1 MKYFK
6 DVLTVEELKSVYRR
20 LAMLY
25 HPDRGG
31 NIDEMKK
38 INSEYSELSK
48 EIGKTPD
55 SFMNI
60 RVGNTIYVNRTKCIV
75 TSVERSCF
83 MARSLETCRETY
95 FSKSTGYAMLNFKYK
110 ASLCKN

>member
-1 MKYFK
+1 MKYFN
-6 DVLTVEELKSVYRR
+6 DVMTVEDLKSVYRR

-31 NIDEMKK
+31 NIDEMKR

-48 EIGKTPD
+48 EIGKIPD
-55 SFMNI
+55 SLMNI
-60 RVGNTIYVNRTKCIV
+60 KVGNTIYVNRNKCIV
-75 TSVERSCF
+75 TSVEKSCF
-83 MARSLETCRETY
+83 RARSLETNRESY
-95 FSKSTGYAMLNFKYK
+95 FSKTSGYAMLNFKFK